1 MNRRSFIKATV
12 SSVLLSPFVRRF
24 YAFAAVEGEMV
35 YRTLGRTGQKVSV
48 IGVGGA
54 HIGNATVTDQE
65 ATRII
70 RTAIDQGV
78 NFMDN
83 SWDYHNGRSEERMGN
98 ALRDGY
104 RDKVFLMTKI
114 DGQTAKSATEQLDQS
129 LQRLQVDHLDLLQ
142 FHEIIRMSDPER
154 IFAPNGAMEAIQKAQ
169 KAGKLRFIGF
179 TGHKSPEIHKHMI
192 EVADAHH
199 FTFDTVQMPLNVL
212 DTHYDSFQKIVL
224 PMARQRN
231 MGVIGMKPL
240 GDGLVLKS
248 GAVTPVEGLRYAMS
262 IPPDVTVT
270 GIDSMRILDQDL
282 NIAKGFRPLTQSE
295 KLALLE
301 KTTQAARN
309 GQYELY
315 KTTHRFD
322 GTYQNP
328 AYLG

>member
-1 MNRRSFIKATV
+1 MNRRNFIKASV
-12 SSVLLSPFVRRF
+12 SSVFLSPFVRRL
-24 YAFAAVEGEMV
+24 YAVAAATGQMS

-54 HIGNATVTDQE
+54 HIGNPGVTDQE

-83 SWDYHNGRSEERMGN
+83 SWDYHDGRSEERMGN

-104 RDKVFLMTKI
+104 REKVFLMTKI
-114 DGQTAKSATEQLDQS
+114 DGRTAQSAMQQLDQS
-129 LQRLQVDHLDLLQ
+129 LKRLQVDHLDLLQ
-142 FHEIIRMSDPER
+142 FHEVIRMSDPER
-154 IFAPNGAMEAIQKAQ
+154 IFAPNGALEAVQKAQ

-199 FTFDTVQMPLNVL
+199 FTFDTVQMPLNVM
-212 DTHYDSFQKIVL
+212 DAHYDSFQKIVL

-240 GDGLVLKS
+240 GSGVLLKS
-248 GAVTPVEGLRYAMS
+248 NAITPVEGLRYAMS

-270 GIDSMRILDQDL
+270 GIDSMHILDQDL
-282 NIAKGFRPLTQSE
+282 TLAKDFQPLSQSE

-309 GQYELY
+309 GKYELY
-315 KTTHRFD
+315 KTTHHFD
-322 GTYQNP
+322 GTYQHP
-328 AYLG
+328 SYLG

>member
-1 MNRRSFIKATV
+1 
-12 SSVLLSPFVRRF
+12 
-24 YAFAAVEGEMV
+24 
-35 YRTLGRTGQKVSV
+35 
-48 IGVGGA
+48 
-54 HIGNATVTDQE
+54 
-65 ATRII
+65 
-70 RTAIDQGV
+70 
-78 NFMDN
+78 
-83 SWDYHNGRSEERMGN
+83 
-98 ALRDGY
+98 
-104 RDKVFLMTKI
+104 
-114 DGQTAKSATEQLDQS
+114 
-129 LQRLQVDHLDLLQ
+129 
-142 FHEIIRMSDPER
+142 
-154 IFAPNGAMEAIQKAQ
+154 
-169 KAGKLRFIGF
+169 
-179 TGHKSPEIHKHMI
+179 
-192 EVADAHH
+192 
-199 FTFDTVQMPLNVL
+199 
-212 DTHYDSFQKIVL
+212 
-224 PMARQRN
+224 MARQRN